1 MPLTTF
7 LAQTAHIALLPPFSL
22 FLTMAVGQL
31 LKLWR
36 PRAGAALS
44 RIAMAMLV
52 ILCTEAGARLLVRPM
67 EDLTAPLPPAEVEA
81 AGRSAQAIVVLAA
94 GSLERAP
101 EYGPADIPDNIA
113 LARLRYAA
121 HLQHATNLPLLAS
134 GGNADPARGVQAKAL
149 TMARA
154 LSEDFRTPVRWVEP
168 DSSTTSENAAFSA
181 AILKPAGVQ
190 RILLVTDAMHMPRA
204 QRAFEQAGLQV
215 VPAPTMFYAY
225 GSVSPWQFLPSAGG
239 LHLSYYASYEWL
251 GLIWY
256 RLRE

>member
-1 MPLTTF
+1 MPLTTL
-7 LAQTAHIALLPPFSL
+7 LAQTAHVALLPPFSL
-22 FLTMAVGQL
+22 FLAMALGQL

-44 RIAMAMLV
+44 WIAFALLV
-52 ILCTEAGARLLVRPM
+52 ILCTEVGARLLVRPM
-67 EDLTAPLPPAEVEA
+67 ESLTAPLTPGEVEA
-81 AGRSAQAIVVLAA
+81 AARGAQAIVVLAA
-94 GSLERAP
+94 GRLERAP

-113 LARLRYAA
+113 LARMRYAA
-121 HLQHATNLPLLAS
+121 HLQHATGLPLLTS
-134 GGNADPARGVQAKAL
+134 GGNADFSRGVQPKAL
-149 TMARA
+149 AMARA

-168 DSSTTSENAAFSA
+168 ASATTSDNAAFSA
-181 AILKPAGVQ
+181 AILRPAGVQ

-204 QRAFEQAGLQV
+204 RLAFEQAGLQV
-215 VPAPTMFYAY
+215 VAAPTMFYAY
-225 GSVSPWQFLPSAGG
+225 GRVSPWQFLPSASG